1 MMDDDDVDDITRVY
15 NSLVKLHIFQ
25 VNDNEEIY
33 IILFVKEA
41 QASYFRMST
50 HKDGKHFKKCVWTKI
65 PLIFYWF
72 LLFLYNSL
80 ENQTEQ
86 AVKLKLLFTLN

>member
-41 QASYFRMST
+41 QTSYFRMNT
-50 HKDGKHFKKCVWTKI
+50 H
-65 PLIFYWF
+65 
-72 LLFLYNSL
+72 
-80 ENQTEQ
+80 
-86 AVKLKLLFTLN
+86 